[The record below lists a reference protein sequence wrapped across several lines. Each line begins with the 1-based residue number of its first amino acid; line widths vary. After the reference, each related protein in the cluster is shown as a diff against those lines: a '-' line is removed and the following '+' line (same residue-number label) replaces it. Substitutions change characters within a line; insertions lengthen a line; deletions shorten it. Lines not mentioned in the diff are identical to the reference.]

1 MNHFAISVK
10 RILLSLLFL
19 FFLSVISG
27 QEEAAKAPDR
37 PVADIFGSTLLIDN
51 QTVVVP
57 FKGTFQF
64 DIQHRFGTWD
74 KGYDDFWGLFAPSN
88 FRLGFNYVP
97 VNNLQLGFGF
107 AKDNLLWNFNAKYAI
122 MQQSRSGAKPLSI
135 TYLVDAAVD
144 TRGIEKTIYNKD
156 GDRLAYFHQLMIARK
171 LSEKLSLQ
179 VSGNVTHFNFVDA
192 ALNENNEVI
201 AKRKNNHI
209 STSVLGRMKLGESSA
224 FIANVDFPITDHNIT
239 DHNINSPKTN
249 VSFGIEFVTSAHA
262 FQIFV
267 GNSKTI
273 LPQYNNF
280 FNNNSFGDNKI
291 LIGFN
296 MTRLWSF

>member
-1 MNHFAISVK
+1 
-10 RILLSLLFL
+10 
-19 FFLSVISG
+19 
-27 QEEAAKAPDR
+27 
-37 PVADIFGSTLLIDN
+37 
-51 QTVVVP
+51 
-57 FKGTFQF
+57 
-64 DIQHRFGTWD
+64 
-74 KGYDDFWGLFAPSN
+74 
-88 FRLGFNYVP
+88 
-97 VNNLQLGFGF
+97 
-107 AKDNLLWNFNAKYAI
+107 
-122 MQQSRSGAKPLSI
+122 MQQSRSGAKPVSI
-135 TYLVDAAVD
+135 TYLVDAAID
-144 TRGIEKTIYNKD
+144 TRSLDKTIYNKD

-179 VSGNVTHFNFVDA
+179 VSGNITHFNFVDA
-192 ALNENNEVI
+192 ALGDNNEVI
-201 AKRKNNHI
+201 AKRENNHI

-224 FIANVDFPITDHNIT
+224 FIANVDFPLT
-239 DHNINSPKTN
+239 DHNINPPKTN